1 MSQSP
6 GDSSRT
12 LVLRLSVPAEGVL
25 RAVASD
31 IAGRV
36 ADYIGSP
43 VRDTAELTAAVE
55 GVAAQVAPHGSQAD
69 ITFEFCRIDRQL
81 LIEAHCGSRTSEVR
95 WPMPA

>member
-6 GDSSRT
+6 GSASRT

-25 RAVASD
+25 RSVVTD

-36 ADYIGSP
+36 ADYVGTRVP
-43 VRDTAELTAAVE
+43 DAGELTAAVE
-55 GVAAQVAPHGSQAD
+55 GVASRVAPDGSEAD
-69 ITFEFCRIDRQL
+69 ITFEFRQIEGEL
-81 LIEAHCGSRTSEVR
+81 LIEARCGSRSSEVR